1 MTVPCNKSRMK
12 VSGWWFQPSERYESQ
27 LGWLFPICG
36 KIKNVPNHQP
46 GFASPLN
53 SPMISERGHPW
64 PENNHRSLPA
74 VALFPATV
82 DTALLHN
89 APDAGNE
96 EFGVVSE
103 NSKLGQKWDG
113 WKSEIPLQRNIY
125 GYIYDIIRLYI
136 YMYTQLCDYII
147 MIAYI
152 EYALVQP
159 FGCGTEKK
167 TNIRIFMNIWG
178 RNMWGKILECTN
190 TAKANTIGIT
200 MFPYRKHVWNPA
212 DWHFFRNWFESQAA
226 AAIHASVK
234 NLGNGLFPGSKMDSL
249 HILCTF
255 FSISGRCFY
264 SMYTCFLPIP
274 ENAFWGQNYRFYIL
288 CIPSWLYMFIH
299 ISSYHR

>member
-64 PENNHRSLPA
+64 PENNHRSLQLWP
-74 VALFPATV
+74 FSGHSRHRPS
-82 DTALLHN
+82 
-89 APDAGNE
+89 PQRSWRRNE

-159 FGCGTEKK
+159 FGCGQKK
-167 TNIRIFMNIWG
+167 N
-178 RNMWGKILECTN
+178 E
-190 TAKANTIGIT
+190 
-200 MFPYRKHVWNPA
+200 Y
-212 DWHFFRNWFESQAA
+212 
-226 AAIHASVK
+226 
-234 NLGNGLFPGSKMDSL
+234 
-249 HILCTF
+249 
-255 FSISGRCFY
+255 
-264 SMYTCFLPIP
+264 
-274 ENAFWGQNYRFYIL
+274 
-288 CIPSWLYMFIH
+288 
-299 ISSYHR
+299 